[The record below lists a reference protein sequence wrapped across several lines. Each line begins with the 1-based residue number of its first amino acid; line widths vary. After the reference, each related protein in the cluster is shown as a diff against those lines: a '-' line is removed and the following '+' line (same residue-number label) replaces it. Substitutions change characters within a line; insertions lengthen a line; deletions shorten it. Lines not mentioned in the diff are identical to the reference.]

1 MLGWHAL
8 LQGLMRA
15 LLVVVLHKGIE
26 LHLQCRFVR
35 RRLFAQGMLERA
47 MHPLVATVL
56 LWLAPLDALR
66 ADAQP
71 YLPYRQA

>member
-1 MLGWHAL
+1 MLGRHAL

-47 MHPLVATVL
+47 VHPLVATVL

-66 ADAQP
+66 PDAQP
-71 YLPYRQA
+71 YPPYRQA